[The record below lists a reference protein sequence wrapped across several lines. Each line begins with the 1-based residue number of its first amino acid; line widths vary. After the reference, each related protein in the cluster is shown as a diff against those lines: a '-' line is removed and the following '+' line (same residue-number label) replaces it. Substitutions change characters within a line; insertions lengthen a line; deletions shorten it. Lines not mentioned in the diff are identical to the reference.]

1 MNNTRLKIICN
12 KTSFLAL
19 AIVIILLFSLTF
31 LWIGNRDSA
40 QAKKPLIAGVSFQG
54 EYQIGDG
61 EWLPVTKGE
70 HIPANSGDVT
80 LRGIFLMHNPETGEV
95 VGPLSVGSTVNL
107 YFNHIG
113 GTVILPNA
121 GKIIFDAENEILGE
135 DACAAMWGTVPSMGT
150 TPITIILHNPHGFGN
165 ANAVDEL
172 FENMSIAP
180 GIYLESTMLER
191 GAFQRSIGSLVFII
205 SLVIL
210 GISAFATIIHI
221 KYSKVMWLIGLTS
234 FFAGGYFLFDSFAV
248 SFWNDSNILNTRIL
262 GLCMMFYMLFGSTI
276 ISMQLKRKVKT
287 VGAVATVISATAI
300 FACIA
305 FSFSDAVKFYD
316 TWLWWALAQAC
327 VSIVLIVCQCVSL
340 PRSNNT
346 EKFIY
351 SLGTSISLAFLTDLV
366 ATGCG
371 WWEGGLV
378 SKAVFLAVFAIALI
392 VVLRIIPS
400 HINAAVKARALE
412 AEKQALKLEL
422 QESRISI
429 MLSQMQPHF
438 IFNTLNTIYHLCE
451 IDPDVARSTINSFS
465 QYLRNN
471 IDNLER
477 SEMIHFDKEM
487 SFVKAYLDIEKVR
500 FDDELQITFDTAVT
514 NFKLPVLT
522 VQPIV
527 ENAVKHGTSK
537 KQGVSSLYISTRET
551 ADAYEIVIR
560 DTGAGFDV
568 DHLPD
573 NEHKHI
579 GISSV
584 RQRLT
589 NLCNGTLS
597 IESTV
602 GEGTTAIIRIPKKEG
617 QSYENHRGG

>member
-12 KTSFLAL
+12 KTSLLTFT
-19 AIVIILLFSLTF
+19 IVIILLFSLVF
-31 LWIGNRDSA
+31 LWIGDRDSTQA
-40 QAKKPLIAGVSFQG
+40 QTPLIAGVSFQG
-54 EYQIGDG
+54 EYRIGDG
-61 EWLPVTKGE
+61 EWHPVTKSE
-70 HIPANSGDVT
+70 HIPANNGDVT

-121 GKIIFDAENEILGE
+121 GKIIFDAENELLGE
-135 DACAAMWGTVPSMGT
+135 DACAAMWGSAPSMGE
-150 TPITIILHNPHGFGN
+150 TPITIILHNPHDFGN
-165 ANAVDEL
+165 ANAIDE
-172 FENMSIAP
+172 FFKNMSIAP
-180 GIYLESTMLER
+180 GIYLESMMLEQ
-191 GAFQRSIGSLVFII
+191 GASQRSIGSLVFII
-205 SLVIL
+205 SLIIL
-210 GISAFATIIHI
+210 GISAFATIIHV
-221 KYSKVMWLIGLTS
+221 KYSKAMWLIGLTS
-234 FFAGGYFLFDSFAV
+234 FFAGGYFLFDAFAV
-248 SFWNDSNILNTRIL
+248 SFWNDSNIFNTRSL
-262 GLCMMFYMLFGSTI
+262 GLCMMFYMLFSSALI
-276 ISMQLKRKVKT
+276 VMQLKRKAKT
-287 VGAVATVISATAI
+287 VGAVATAVSATAI

-305 FSFSDAVKFYD
+305 LSFSDTVKFYD
-316 TWLWWALAQAC
+316 TWLWWAVAQAA
-327 VSIVLIVCQCVSL
+327 VAVVLILCQSVSL
-340 PRSNNT
+340 RRSTNT
-346 EKFIY
+346 ERFFY
-351 SLGTSISLAFLTDLV
+351 SLGMAISLAFLADLV

-371 WWEGGLV
+371 WWEGSLV
-378 SKAVFLAVFAIALI
+378 SKIVFLAAFAFALI
-392 VVLRIIPS
+392 IVLRIIPS
-400 HINAAVKARALE
+400 HINAAVKARVLE

-500 FDDELQITFDTAVT
+500 FDDELQITFDTAIT

-537 KQGVSSLYISTRET
+537 KQGVSSLYISTRE
-551 ADAYEIVIR
+551 ADDAYEIVIR

-568 DHLPD
+568 NHLPD

-589 NLCNGTLS
+589 NLCNGTLN

-602 GEGTTAIIRIPKKEG
+602 GEGTTATIRIPKKEG
-617 QSYENHRGG
+617 QDL